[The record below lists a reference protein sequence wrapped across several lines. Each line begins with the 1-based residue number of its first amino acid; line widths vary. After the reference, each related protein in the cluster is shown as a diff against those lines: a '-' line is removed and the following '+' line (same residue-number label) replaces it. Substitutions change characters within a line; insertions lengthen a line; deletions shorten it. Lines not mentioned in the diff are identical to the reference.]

1 VTDISATEAA
11 RSFSRL
17 LDTIEHGGR
26 SYTIVRHGRAV
37 AHLAPVASGSGAVV
51 KDLLRSHRPDPSWR
65 HDLDEVRSILDVED
79 RS

>member
-1 VTDISATEAA
+1 MTDISATEAA
-11 RSFSRL
+11 RTFSRL

-37 AHLAPVASGSGAVV
+37 AHLAPVAAGSGAAA
-51 KDLLRSHRPDPSWR
+51 KDLLRSHRPDRAWR
-65 HDLDEVRSILDVED
+65 RDLDDVRGALQVED

>member
-1 VTDISATEAA
+1 MTDISATEAA

-37 AHLAPVASGSGAVV
+37 AHLAPVAAGSGAAV
-51 KDLLRSHRPDPSWR
+51 KDLLRSHRPDGTWR
-65 HDLDEVRSILDVED
+65 RDLDDARGLLHVED
-79 RS
+79 RP

>member
-1 VTDISATEAA
+1 MTDISATEAA
-11 RSFSRL
+11 RTFSRL

-37 AHLAPVASGSGAVV
+37 AHLAPVAAGSGAAA
-51 KDLLRSHRPDPSWR
+51 KDLLRSHRPDRAWR
-65 HDLDEVRSILDVED
+65 RDLDDVRGTLQVED

>member
-1 VTDISATEAA
+1 MTDISATEAA
-11 RSFSRL
+11 RTFSRL

-37 AHLAPVASGSGAVV
+37 AHLAPVAAGSGAAA
-51 KDLLRSHRPDPSWR
+51 KDLLRSHRPDRAWR
-65 HDLDEVRSILDVED
+65 RDLDDVRSALQVED